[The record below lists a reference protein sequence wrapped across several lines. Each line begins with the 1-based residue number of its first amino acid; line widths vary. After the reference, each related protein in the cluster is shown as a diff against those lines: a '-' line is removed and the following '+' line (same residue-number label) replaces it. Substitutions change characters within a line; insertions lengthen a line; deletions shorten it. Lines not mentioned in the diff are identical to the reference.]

1 MSSMRPRDEFVK
13 FDDEYQHERTEQM
26 ELHNIHIENTFISNG
41 IYIKEPIIWRLKS
54 PYVDYRQCLR

>member
-26 ELHNIHIENTFISNG
+26 ELHNIHKENTFISNG
-41 IYIKEPIIWRLKS
+41 IYIKEP
-54 PYVDYRQCLR
+54 